1 MATIYQDPSGVG
13 RPYPNGGF
21 DVPLENANAPEALQA
36 RQRAMDRATLRAGPS
51 AASTAP
57 TAASTAPTAAAA
69 EATGAK
75 STGWFKRAGDAL
87 RNPGKTLA
95 TATPTAHGVGK
106 FAGAAARVLGP
117 AAAGADVVSHLND
130 FKIDDPTNDSTAG
143 GTFNAL
149 RKSSVAD
156 AVRMLNPA
164 AALGAVAGGGL
175 GDVGRSLSK
184 GALEAGMDLGSAAA
198 NVADIFV
205 PGKAPVSTAY
215 NSMLREKFG
224 EQLVDRTGTVP
235 AALAPQPQP
244 AAAKV
249 NPQAQTDWGSRPGV
263 PAAAP
268 TSNSPSTPS
277 GPVTYD
283 AKTKTYSDG
292 SDSGAIPGKDGSY
305 RAQGGLIRDQAP
317 TVNADGSI
325 TPGTLRGSGQVSTVS
340 TSEGYQSDLRELAR
354 LKSERAER
362 EAGYAGNQPG
372 GGLSGFG
379 GATLSSALR
388 EKVERE
394 KTPSMNG
401 LSAQQAVAAQQG
413 QRQLAQGFDIA
424 QMQNATAQAGQANQL
439 RTAEMNNAT
448 LRENNTNTARVN
460 LRGHEL
466 DFERGMAP
474 IRFQQQQRAQI
485 ADLLKSTNGD
495 PAAAAQQALAA
506 GRVDLAETLSKPVAT
521 MQGEAEKRDGL
532 IENKRKEIAA
542 SVKGAFNH
550 MDKDGQPKMSEAL
563 EAQAI
568 ARFMR
573 ANPDFHKEGDPVKR
587 QQMLDDALGDEELM
601 ARFSKPT
608 SGGWASLVPNFISG
622 NKPMLRQDNIPNA
635 ELLAKGKIGDAI
647 GGPRGALSPDAEKG
661 DRFFD
666 PGDGYEA
673 VNMGDL
679 SARALAR
686 LEKHRKEAA
695 ERLRK

>member
-1 MATIYQDPSGVG
+1 MVQP
-13 RPYPNGGF
+13 
-21 DVPLENANAPEALQA
+21 AN
-36 RQRAMDRATLRAGPS
+36 
-51 AASTAP
+51 
-57 TAASTAPTAAAA
+57 

-75 STGWFKRAGDAL
+75 STGWFKRTANAL
-87 RNPGKTLA
+87 RNPVQTLSSA
-95 TATPTAHGVGK
+95 MPTVQGASK
-106 FAGAAARVLGP
+106 AAGAATARFGP
-117 AAAGADVVSHLND
+117 AAAGAGVVSHLND
-130 FKIDDPTNDSTAG
+130 FKIDDPTNDSTVG

-215 NSMLREKFG
+215 NSSLREKFG
-224 EQLVDRTGTVP
+224 DQLVDRTGTAP

-249 NPQAQTDWGSRPGV
+249 NPHYGNEHLRAPSA
-263 PAAAP
+263 PATTPEAAP
-268 TSNSPSTPS
+268 VNPNGVITRGPGNSYS
-277 GPVTYD
+277 GTANAKAGADMVDPQGAALD
-283 AKTKTYSDG
+283 AATGVK
-292 SDSGAIPGKDGSY
+292 SGA
-305 RAQGGLIRDQAP
+305 RAGYG
-317 TVNADGSI
+317 
-325 TPGTLRGSGQVSTVS
+325 VSTIDGIGV
-340 TSEGYQSDLRELAR
+340 EGHLRQLANI
-354 LKSERAER
+354 RALGGPG
-362 EAGYAGNQPG
+362 AGEPINTGAA
-372 GGLSGFG
+372 GFG

-413 QRQLAQGFDIA
+413 QRQLAQGFDLA

-448 LRENNTNTARVN
+448 LRENNANTARVN

-542 SVKGAFNH
+542 GVKGAFNH

-635 ELLAKGKIGDAI
+635 ELLAKGKISGAI
-647 GGPRGALSPDAEKG
+647 GGVRGALSPDAEKG

>member
-1 MATIYQDPSGVG
+1 MATPWTSTVEQLRGPAAPPPPQPTEWTSQRLRTLSPD
-13 RPYPNGGF
+13 RPPGGF
-21 DVPLENANAPEALQA
+21 ARGGPYAPPDGVKPFGTGAPAAPAAAPPVPP
-36 RQRAMDRATLRAGPS
+36 
-51 AASTAP
+51 
-57 TAASTAPTAAAA
+57 AAAA
-69 EATGAK
+69 ETK
-75 STGWFKRAGDAL
+75 SVGLGRRVADAL
-87 RNPGKTLA
+87 RNPGKTLSA
-95 TATPTAHGVGK
+95 AVPTAHGVGK
-106 FAGAAARVLGP
+106 AAGVATRVLGP

-130 FKIDDPTNDSTAG
+130 FKIDDPTNDSSLS

-149 RKSSVAD
+149 RKGDFS
-156 AVRMLNPA
+156 
-164 AALGAVAGGGL
+164 GA
-175 GDVGRSLSK
+175 GRSLSK

-224 EQLVDRTGTVP
+224 EQLVDRTGTAP

-268 TSNSPSTPS
+268 ASNSPSTPS
-277 GPVTYD
+277 GQITYD

-413 QRQLAQGFDIA
+413 QRQLAQGFDLA

-448 LRENNTNTARVN
+448 LRENNANTARVN

-542 SVKGAFNH
+542 GVNGAFNH

-587 QQMLDDALGDEELM
+587 QQLLDDALGDEELM

-635 ELLAKGKIGDAI
+635 ELLAKGKISGAI
-647 GGPRGALSPDAEKG
+647 GGVRGALSPDAEKG

>member
-1 MATIYQDPSGVG
+1 MATIYQDPSGAG

-21 DVPLENANAPEALQA
+21 NVPLENANAPEALQA

-51 AASTAP
+51 AAP
-57 TAASTAPTAAAA
+57 TAPTAAAA

-75 STGWFKRAGDAL
+75 SAGWFKRAGDAL

-130 FKIDDPTNDSTAG
+130 FKIDDPTNDSSLS

-149 RKSSVAD
+149 RKGDFS
-156 AVRMLNPA
+156 
-164 AALGAVAGGGL
+164 GA
-175 GDVGRSLSK
+175 GRSLSK

-224 EQLVDRTGTVP
+224 EQLVDRTGTAP

-268 TSNSPSTPS
+268 ASNSPSTPS
-277 GPVTYD
+277 GQITYD

-362 EAGYAGNQPG
+362 EAGFAGNQPG
-372 GGLSGFG
+372 GGLGGFG
-379 GATLSSALR
+379 GATLSNSLR
-388 EKVERE
+388 D
-394 KTPSMNG
+394 KTDSGRGVTMSD
-401 LSAQQAVAAQQG
+401 L
-413 QRQLAQGFDIA
+413 IA
-424 QMQNATAQAGQANQL
+424 QKRALKQDTINAQREGNAMQAATAMQ
-439 RTAEMNNAT
+439 TAAMNNAT
-448 LRENNTNTARVN
+448 LRENNANTARVN

-542 SVKGAFNH
+542 GVKGAFNH

-647 GGPRGALSPDAEKG
+647 GGLRGALSPDAEKG